1 MKLPR
6 DLRGDDLIAAL
17 CRRWSYRVVHKT
29 GSHVILDTDN
39 PSHQRISIPA
49 HSPLRVGT
57 LNAILR
63 AVAEHKGVL
72 REELLQSL

>member
-17 CRRWSYRVVHKT
+17 CRRWNYRVVHKT